1 MGTTASLGG
10 LPTVRT
16 DVPIASVFLVL
27 FLIGAVTHMAILQV
41 NLRRKH
47 KFILSGVT
55 FGFCMARITTNAVRI
70 AWASHVANVRLAI
83 AASIFVSAG
92 VVLLFVINIIFAQ
105 RILRATHPRLG
116 WNSAVSR
123 LFLAVYALVV
133 VTLIML
139 IVVTV
144 HSFYTLNPHTRH
156 IHRNIQLYGGTCFAV
171 VAFLPIPIVAYAFV
185 RSRKMPVESFG
196 SGTVRAKILTVLAAA
211 LLLTLGA
218 AFRAGTNYLPLR
230 PKSQPAWY
238 HSRACF
244 YIFTLGVEIIV
255 VALFA
260 IARID
265 LRFHVP
271 NGASGPGDYSGA
283 NKVED
288 VSHQVG
294 REHELADD
302 ESSPEKNA
310 RNDHDEESR
319 PPRKL

>member
-1 MGTTASLGG
+1 M
-10 LPTVRT
+10 RT
-16 DVPIASVFLVL
+16 DVPIAAVFLVL
-27 FLIGAVTHMAILQV
+27 FLVGAVTHMTILQV

-47 KFILSGVT
+47 KFIISGVT

-70 AWASHVANVRLAI
+70 AWASHVTNVRLAI

-92 VVLLFVINIIFAQ
+92 VVLLFIINIIFAQ
-105 RILRATHPRLG
+105 RILRAAHPRLG
-116 WNSAVSR
+116 WNRAVSR

-139 IVVTV
+139 IVATV
-144 HSFYTLNPHTRH
+144 HSFYTLNPDTRR
-156 IHRNIQLYGGTCFAV
+156 IHRGIQLYGGTYFAV

-185 RSRKMPVESFG
+185 RSRKMPVEPFG
-196 SGTVRAKILTVLAAA
+196 SGTLREKIFIVLAAA

-218 AFRAGTNYLPLR
+218 ALRAGTSYLPPR
-230 PKSQPAWY
+230 PKDQPAWY

-260 IARID
+260 IARND
-265 LRFHVP
+265 LRFFVP

-288 VSHQVG
+288 ASHQVG
-294 REHELADD
+294 REQELAGDD
-302 ESSPEKNA
+302 PSPEKDA
-310 RNDHDEESR
+310 RSKRGEESR
-319 PPRKL
+319 LPPKL